1 MYTRRQLDDR
11 YKNERLLPES
21 LLKDPNRLFDPSTVP
36 LVPLVVLYLF
46 TTPRL
51 QVGDQKVFLQWVT
64 VMDTTVIS
72 A

>member
-51 QVGDQKVFLQWVT
+51 QVGDQQVLLEWVT